1 MLPNL
6 LLIGA
11 MKAGTTSLYE
21 DLSKFDD
28 VFMCPEKEPNDL
40 LTDKVETAAGCAKYA
55 AKFSRG
61 RAMKWRGEASTAY
74 SMIPTYKGVARRA
87 RHVLG
92 SNIRIIYLTREPIS
106 RIISQYRHLWG
117 LGLETRPMNSAVLA
131 TEYISYSRYE
141 WQLAAWRAEFADNQ
155 ILVLRFEDYVTK
167 KEAVV
172 QQISDF
178 LELPTPETGVAT
190 HRNATRDKPI
200 VPPGGSLSSLIHS
213 QLYYSYVKPF
223 VPYSIRSLAK
233 AWLLPKAAQSTEQL
247 SPSTLALLE
256 EHLRE

>member
-141 WQLAAWRAEFADNQ
+141 WQLAAWRAEFSDNQ
-155 ILVLRFEDYVTK
+155 ILVLRFEDYVAK
-167 KEAVV
+167 KETVMWEVA
-172 QQISDF
+172 DF
-178 LELPTPETGVAT
+178 LNLQVPVNIVAT

-200 VPPGGSLSSLIHS
+200 VPPGGGLSGLLHS
-213 QLYYSYVKPF
+213 QLYYSCVKPF

-256 EHLRE
+256 EHFRE